1 MTVNVQNCQATFDTT
16 TRGQTATIGRHDAV
30 TELASGWRFRGPIGW
45 IAWLALQPAVLMDSA
60 TG

>member
-30 TELASGWRFRGPIGW
+30 TELASGWRFSGPIGW
-45 IAWLALQPAVLMDSA
+45 IA
-60 TG
+60 